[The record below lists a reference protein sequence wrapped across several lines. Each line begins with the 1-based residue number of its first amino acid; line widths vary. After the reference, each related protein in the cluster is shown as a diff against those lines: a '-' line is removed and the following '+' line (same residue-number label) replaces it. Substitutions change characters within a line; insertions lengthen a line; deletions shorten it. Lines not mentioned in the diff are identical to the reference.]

1 MSIYK
6 EIFDSKKN
14 KSKLFALLVDPDK
27 QDNDDL
33 LSLIEKSIKAKVDL
47 FFIGGSLL
55 MDDKLEECITTIKSK
70 SDIPVILF
78 PGNSMQI
85 SNKADAILFL
95 SLISGR
101 NPHTLI
107 GQQVISA
114 PILKQTNLE
123 IISTGYMLIESGE
136 ATTASYMSNTTPIP
150 HAKHNIAT
158 ATAIAGEMLGL
169 KLIFLDGGSG
179 AKQAI
184 STKMISSVS
193 SQIDI
198 PLIVGGGIRSA
209 EKAIEN
215 CAAGADIIVVG
226 NAIEKE
232 NGLIAEIAQAIHNF

>member
-1 MSIYK
+1 
-6 EIFDSKKN
+6 
-14 KSKLFALLVDPDK
+14 
-27 QDNDDL
+27 
-33 LSLIEKSIKAKVDL
+33 
-47 FFIGGSLL
+47 
-55 MDDKLEECITTIKSK
+55 
-70 SDIPVILF
+70 
-78 PGNSMQI
+78 MQI

-123 IISTGYMLIESGE
+123 IISTGYMLIDSGE

-184 STKMISSVS
+184 STKMISAVS

-232 NGLIAEIAQAIHNF
+232 NGLIAEIAEAIHNFRFKNDLFIRNLDVPIKE